1 MNLLGRFEESSM
13 LALKASQMKRQ
24 VSAPEATFGL
34 LAIIW
39 VVDGLL
45 VQAHV
50 TLPCAPVVMIVIAAL
65 G

>member
-1 MNLLGRFEESSM
+1 M
-13 LALKASQMKRQ
+13 LVALKASQMKRQ

-50 TLPCAPVVMIVIAAL
+50 TLPCAPVVMIVIAGL